1 MQSQELHVLPPSPTL
16 ESINKTG
23 SHLEPP
29 LQPLHRQESTSTA
42 TRKMK
47 PKQKT
52 SALTLPL
59 ATGNLMLLAM
69 LMGLLVASIQAID
82 QKSVKPSA
90 AAPSSSRDSPIYI
103 DDDSIEGSGGRGGIH
118 DDLEKDPD
126 YSGSGFGP
134 DDEDAEP
141 DHHSHGSHNSQHS
154 QNGAGGGA
162 SINSKHNSNDFSKNG
177 KNSNSDL
184 ISSRYNNNNN
194 HNQIDNSQNINLNNN
209 NNNNHQTNSGTIIG
223 SSTTANNNH
232 NININSQNGI
242 ISGSEIGGH
251 STGINSIAAHT
262 PTDTSSTISTPTTA
276 NWNTTTTTT
285 TTTATPT
292 TTSASSPTTTT
303 AATNNNNGPTN
314 SISGQRENDTD
325 IFRQPEMP
333 IFDPHV
339 DTEGSGD
346 SHDDDDDDG
355 DFDAD
360 NDNDNDDDGDGGDD
374 EYDYADRNIDAPG
387 TRTDDEVKPEDE
399 IPTNNHDFTDFD
411 KDTIDLDED
420 IKKEDVVPDVGGAA
434 GGAVDGVSTRTDF
447 GPVIGRGNDGGSN
460 PEREPGAGGNSNVH
474 ALDPNTNVNSQ
485 PSDTKS
491 TDHRGNGNEVVI
503 MSEDDRTSS
512 FFSQPGI
519 LAAVIG
525 GAVVGL
531 LCAILVVMFI
541 VYRMR
546 KKDEGSYAL
555 DEPKRSPA
563 NNSYAKN
570 ANNREFYA

>member
-162 SINSKHNSNDFSKNG
+162 SIN
-177 KNSNSDL
+177 
-184 ISSRYNNNNN
+184 
-194 HNQIDNSQNINLNNN
+194 
-209 NNNNHQTNSGTIIG
+209 T
-223 SSTTANNNH
+223 
-232 NININSQNGI
+232 
-242 ISGSEIGGH
+242 
-251 STGINSIAAHT
+251 
-262 PTDTSSTISTPTTA
+262 
-276 NWNTTTTTT
+276 
-285 TTTATPT
+285 
-292 TTSASSPTTTT
+292 
-303 AATNNNNGPTN
+303 
-314 SISGQRENDTD
+314 
-325 IFRQPEMP
+325 
-333 IFDPHV
+333 
-339 DTEGSGD
+339 
-346 SHDDDDDDG
+346 
-355 DFDAD
+355 
-360 NDNDNDDDGDGGDD
+360 
-374 EYDYADRNIDAPG
+374 
-387 TRTDDEVKPEDE
+387 
-399 IPTNNHDFTDFD
+399 
-411 KDTIDLDED
+411 
-420 IKKEDVVPDVGGAA
+420 
-434 GGAVDGVSTRTDF
+434 
-447 GPVIGRGNDGGSN
+447 
-460 PEREPGAGGNSNVH
+460 GAGGNSNVH